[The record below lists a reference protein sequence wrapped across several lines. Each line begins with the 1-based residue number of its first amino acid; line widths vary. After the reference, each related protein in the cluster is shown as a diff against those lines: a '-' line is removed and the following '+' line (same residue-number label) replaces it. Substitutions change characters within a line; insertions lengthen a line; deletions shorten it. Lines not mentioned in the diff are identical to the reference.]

1 MYARTRNAW
10 LTRLFVTV
18 AVVAAALSS
27 AARAAEL
34 PADVKTALEN
44 SKYVYIS
51 STRKDGSFGKPAEIW
66 FMYHNGAVYVGT
78 PPTSWRAKRIK
89 KGRPTAKIAVGKV
102 DGPSFTATGAIV
114 NEPDVLP
121 VLYETYAKKYA
132 DGWTRFEEKFRTG
145 FKDGSRVLIK
155 YTPKGS

>member
-1 MYARTRNAW
+1 MYARSKVTW
-10 LTRLFVTV
+10 LAQLFI
-18 AVVAAALSS
+18 VAALLATALDG
-27 AARAAEL
+27 AARAELSAE
-34 PADVKTALEN
+34 VKTALEN

-66 FMYHNGAVYVGT
+66 FLYHGGAVYVGT
-78 PPTSWRAKRIK
+78 PPTSWRARRIK
-89 KGRPTAKIAVGKV
+89 KGRTTAKIAAGKV
-102 DGPSFTATGAIV
+102 DGPSFLATGAIV

-121 VLYETYAKKYA
+121 VLYDTYAKKYA
-132 DGWTRFEEKFRTG
+132 DGWARFEEKFRTG